1 MWIKTSCHLSIYS
14 RHIFY
19 YQIKTLKRDQVAFL
33 LLPVHR
39 VKVKLKT
46 QFSGCVR
53 LSVGDVEGAMFQ
65 RRRRHNVCV
74 FCKGPHAAR
83 KHARTRRAR
92 RSHRRPRVSMQVIER
107 DRRAPECHTWAPGG
121 RRTTEVGRIQP
132 FAGQPF
138 TMERNQQPG
147 LAGPCQD
154 LPTRSLLC
162 VQSADSAVWKLLL
175 LSLSLSLCVSARLCM
190 YIPKY

>member
-1 MWIKTSCHLSIYS
+1 
-14 RHIFY
+14 
-19 YQIKTLKRDQVAFL
+19 
-33 LLPVHR
+33 
-39 VKVKLKT
+39 
-46 QFSGCVR
+46 
-53 LSVGDVEGAMFQ
+53 
-65 RRRRHNVCV
+65 
-74 FCKGPHAAR
+74 
-83 KHARTRRAR
+83 
-92 RSHRRPRVSMQVIER
+92 MQVIER

-138 TMERNQQPG
+138 TTERNQQPG

-175 LSLSLSLCVSARLCM
+175 LSLCVCARVCVC
-190 YIPKY
+190 